1 MASKSNAFVCME
13 NLKDLLECT
22 VCLKMQKK
30 GPIYQCEKGHC
41 VCSDCRSKLTRC
53 PVCRIPLGN
62 TRSLIYEK
70 MLEQLPHSCKFEE
83 HGCQTQDTS
92 QTLEAHERDCQHRLV
107 NCFWLRCK
115 TQVPMSQLLKHENN
129 HDLQKLT
136 ELKLS
141 KNIQSYFGVTTAAL
155 ECKGN
160 WYWEPTRIIVNF
172 KHYFLEAWRNPVGQ
186 WFIWMYTIGSREECE
201 KLIYQVK
208 VVSGNGIEE
217 LFYRGHCISLDVTKE
232 QIAEACNC
240 LTFSDAIAKR
250 LRSNNRIKYI
260 VDIEPAL

>member
-1 MASKSNAFVCME
+1 MGK
-13 NLKDLLECT
+13 NLKDLLECP
-22 VCLKMQKK
+22 VCIKMPRN

-83 HGCQTQDTS
+83 HGCQTQDTN
-92 QTLEAHERDCQHRLV
+92 QAIKVHERDCQHRLV
-107 NCFWLRCK
+107 NCIWLRCK
-115 TQVPMSQLLKHENN
+115 TQVPMSQFLKHILLNN
-129 HDLQKLT
+129 HDKLT
-136 ELKLS
+136 EFICF

-155 ECKGN
+155 ECQGN
-160 WYWEPTRIIVNF
+160 WYWEPTRIIVNTI
-172 KHYFLEAWRNPVGQ
+172 HTMCELYFLEAWRNPVGQ

-217 LFYRGHCISLDVTKE
+217 LVYRGHCISLDVTKE

-250 LRSNNRIKYI
+250 LRSNNRINYI